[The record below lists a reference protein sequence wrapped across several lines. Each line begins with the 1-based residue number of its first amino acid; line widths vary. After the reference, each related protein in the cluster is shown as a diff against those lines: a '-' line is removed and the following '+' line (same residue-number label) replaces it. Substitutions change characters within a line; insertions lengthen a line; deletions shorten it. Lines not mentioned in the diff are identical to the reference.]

1 MDEMKFVDEL
11 MELLERHEVEGKCGV
26 TPFELSRYLWICV
39 CAAGRLHRARA
50 EAAAR
55 PVEEFDGAES
65 YELRQ
70 IAARCMATL
79 APKVAADRKA
89 DARDSVKSA
98 EALMREFVRKGYLPP
113 RHPED

>member
-1 MDEMKFVDEL
+1 MDEMKFVDDL
-11 MELLERHEVEGKCGV
+11 MKLLEQHEVEDKCGV
-26 TPFELSRYLWICV
+26 TPYELSRYLWICV
-39 CAAGRLHRARA
+39 CAAGRLQKGKP
-50 EAAAR
+50 AAR
-55 PVEEFDGAES
+55 PVEEVNEAQS

-79 APKVAADRKA
+79 APKVAADREG